1 MSKRII
7 IPIVWLMTAC
17 VVPNFTAAQAAETVH
32 VQIPVV
38 PARAEDV
45 SSPEAIVTADLE
57 CLSGGVG
64 VARQWARDASLY
76 DPHARFVA
84 MGIDPRTGAV
94 TKHSSNV
101 QEFADQAD
109 TSLVKQGFTERELG
123 HEVHRYGNVAT
134 VLSSYEGKYAA
145 TGKVDARGVNIYQL
159 YFDGKRWWILSVV
172 WDEERERNPIPPE
185 LLPKK

>member
-1 MSKRII
+1 MNKRIVV
-7 IPIVWLMTAC
+7 PVVWWMTAC
-17 VVPNFTAAQAAETVH
+17 VLPSAATAQAPKAIH

-38 PARAEDV
+38 AARAEDV
-45 SSPEAIVTADLE
+45 SSPEAIVKADLE

-64 VARQWARDASLY
+64 VARQWGRDASLY

-84 MGIDPRTGAV
+84 MGIDPKTGAV

-134 VLSSYEGKYAA
+134 VLSSYEGKYES
-145 TGKVDARGVNIYQL
+145 TGKVDTRGVNIYQL
-159 YFDGKRWWILSVV
+159 YFDGRRWWILSVV
-172 WDEERERNPIPPE
+172 WDEEREGNLIPLE